1 MSYMDKENILKEG
14 FFDKIKK
21 AFTKQ
26 KKSKKYKEFSK
37 DKKTQKEYEAAIDA
51 ADKAL
56 ETADRLAKKYGLPP
70 L

>member
-1 MSYMDKENILKEG
+1 MSYMDKENILEEG

-26 KKSKKYKEFSK
+26 KKTKKYKEFSK
-37 DKKTQKEYEAAIDA
+37 NKKAQKHYEDAIDA
-51 ADKAL
+51 ADEAL
-56 ETADRLAKKYGLPP
+56 ENANKLAKKYGLPP